1 MLREVRR
8 ALLVAFA
15 FSGAANVLMLATPL
29 YTLQVFEQVV
39 PLGSLET
46 LLVLTVITAA
56 AILALGL
63 IEVARDVILQRA
75 GVWLEH
81 ELGPHLL
88 RNGLRAATPNIELR
102 REARALEQVASFITS
117 SAVHPLF
124 DAPWTPIF
132 LGALLLLHPLI
143 GLIALVSAVLLG
155 LAAVLQNVL
164 THRLQQEGALAQE
177 RAGQW
182 TSALAANGPLMGA
195 LGLAAGAAAQ
205 WERLNRAQAAASY
218 SQGKRSAAIR
228 SLARTVRLG
237 SQIALYAI
245 GAWLVVRGEITPG
258 ALVASAIL
266 LARALAPIEGLVS
279 ALKSSTAA
287 WRAYRCLHALPED
300 AAAPRIATG
309 ETAPLGALRLVN
321 VTVVHPGRKT
331 PALRAVT
338 LALEPG
344 EALGIVGPNGS
355 GKSTLAA
362 VVAGALPPTSGAA
375 DLDGIPI
382 AKWQRYARTPP
393 IGYTPD
399 EPSLA
404 QGTVYQNIARY
415 GDASLA
421 SVAGAAARAG
431 VNEILQALPAGYDT
445 EIGPGGAGLALGE
458 RRAVALARALHGA
471 PRLVVLDEPE
481 AGLDLAGVRRLI
493 GALEAL
499 KADGVGLVIAT
510 QDPRLLALTDRIAV
524 LNAGALQ
531 VSGATGDLAARSGAP
546 PVAEPA
552 RAGLH

>member
-1 MLREVRR
+1 MLKEVRR

-29 YTLQVFEQVV
+29 YTLQVFEAVV

-63 IEVARDVILQRA
+63 IEIARDVILQRA

-88 RNGLRAATPNIELR
+88 RNGLRQGTPCGELR
-102 REARALEQVASFITS
+102 RESRALEQVKSFITS
-117 SAVHPLF
+117 SALHPLF

-132 LGALLLLHPLI
+132 LCALLLLHPHI
-143 GLIALVSAVLLG
+143 GAVAIVAVVLLG
-155 LAAVLQNVL
+155 LAAVLQSVI
-164 THRLQQEGALAQE
+164 TQRLQLEGAAAHE

-182 TSALAANGPLMGA
+182 TAALSGSGPLMGA

-218 SQGKRSAAIR
+218 SQGKRASFVR
-228 SLARTVRLG
+228 SFARTARLG
-237 SQIALYAI
+237 SQIALYGI
-245 GAWLVVRGEITPG
+245 GAWLVVRGELTPG

-279 ALKSSTAA
+279 ALRSGTAA
-287 WRAYRCLHALPED
+287 WRAYRCLHALPDD
-300 AAAPRIATG
+300 AVLPHIGAGEGAPR
-309 ETAPLGALRLVN
+309 GALQLAN
-321 VTVVHPGRKT
+321 VTVFHPGRKS
-331 PALRAVT
+331 PALRAVS

-344 EALGIVGPNGS
+344 QALGIVGPTGS

-362 VVAGALPPTSGAA
+362 VIAGALAPTVGAA

-382 AKWQRYARTPP
+382 AKWQRGAPAPP
-393 IGYTPD
+393 IGYVPD
-399 EPSLA
+399 EPSLL
-404 QGTVYQNIARY
+404 QGTVHENIARFAE
-415 GDASLA
+415 ASLA
-421 SVAGAAARAG
+421 SVVRAATQAG
-431 VNEILQALPAGYDT
+431 VDDVLQTLPVGYDT
-445 EIGPGGAGLALGE
+445 EVGPGGAGLALGE
-458 RRAVALARALHGA
+458 RRAVAMARALHGA

-481 AGLDLAGVRRLI
+481 MGRDGAGVRRLI
-493 GALEAL
+493 STLEAI
-499 KADGVGLVIAT
+499 KADGVGIVIAT
-510 QDPRLLALTDRIAV
+510 QDPRLLALTDRIV
-524 LNAGALQ
+524 VMNGGALH
-531 VSGATGDLAARSGAP
+531 AEGAP
-546 PVAEPA
+546 GEFSARAGSQPAANGA

>member
-1 MLREVRR
+1 
-8 ALLVAFA
+8 
-15 FSGAANVLMLATPL
+15 MLATPL

-46 LLVLTVITAA
+46 LLVLTVITGA

-63 IEVARDVILQRA
+63 IEIARDVILQRA

-88 RNGLRAATPNIELR
+88 RNGLRAGTPGGELR
-102 REARALEQVASFITS
+102 REARALEQVKGFVTS
-117 SAVHPLF
+117 SAIQPLF

-143 GLIALVSAVLLG
+143 GLVAIGSAVVLG
-155 LAAVLQNVL
+155 IAAVLQTLL
-164 THRLQQEGALAQE
+164 TGRLQQEGTAAQE

-182 TSALAANGPLMGA
+182 TAALAGSGLLMGA

-218 SQGKRSAAIR
+218 SQGKRTAFVR
-228 SLARTVRLG
+228 SLARTARLG
-237 SQIALYAI
+237 SQIALYAV
-245 GAWLVVRGEITPG
+245 GAWLVVRGEVTPG

-279 ALKSSTAA
+279 ALKSGTAA

-309 ETAPLGALRLVN
+309 GEPPRGALQLTN

-331 PALRAVT
+331 PALRGIT

-362 VVAGALPPTSGAA
+362 VIAGALAPTAGAA

-382 AKWQRYARTPP
+382 AKWQRHGRTPP
-393 IGYTPD
+393 VGYVPD
-399 EPSLA
+399 EPGLVP
-404 QGTVYQNIARY
+404 GTVHENIARFA
-415 GDASLA
+415 DTSLA
-421 SVAGAAARAG
+421 SVVDAATRAR
-431 VNEILQALPAGYDT
+431 IDDLLRALPAGYET
-445 EIGPGGAGLALGE
+445 EVGTGGAGLSLGE
-458 RRAVALARALHGA
+458 RRAVALARAVHGA
-471 PRLVVLDEPE
+471 PRLLVLDEPE
-481 AGLDLAGVRRLI
+481 AGLDGAGVRRLI
-493 GALEAL
+493 AALEVL
-499 KADGVGLVIAT
+499 KTDGIGLVLAT
-510 QDPRLLALTDRIAV
+510 HDPRLLALTDRVLV
-524 LNAGALQ
+524 LNGGAPHAQ
-531 VSGATGDLAARSGAP
+531 GAPGDLARRADPYPA
-546 PVAEPA
+546 AEAA